1 MSCGVWIY
9 VGMYVH
15 ALIYDNMGAPPVDD
29 SGDWNNDGRLN
40 LYSTTSDSL
49 FLGIVY
55 TYKL

>member
-1 MSCGVWIY
+1 
-9 VGMYVH
+9 MYVH
-15 ALIYDNMGAPPVDD
+15 ALIYDNMGVPPVDD

-49 FLGIVY
+49 FLGVVY